1 MAFLPNFSFTNK
13 TNKILQNVTMV
24 NETGGRVQPLDFSFT
39 VGTILIINSIACPF
53 TVLLNMLVI
62 IAVRKQPSLQNNTNI
77 LLSCLAVTD
86 LLTGLLA
93 QPSFVI
99 WKTFYVLK
107 NARDI
112 TAVDAVKEIHNYF
125 LRVLNISSSL
135 HLILLTCE
143 RLLAIKYTNHYSYI
157 VRKRNFKVS
166 VLAIWSFSFTT
177 GVLGYGKKAI
187 FKDIMKLLNFF
198 TMYFS
203 VIVIVIAYIILYR
216 ETLRHRKRIIKQQLP
231 QTEIERFVKENKALK
246 TTVLVVGTI
255 ILCFLPMSIY
265 QLLTTVFRKRS
276 QVPLFSSDKQMEILV
291 IVVRTLSML
300 NSFVNPLI
308 YCMRQKEMRKFVFS
322 LRPSNTINP
331 VN

>member
-1 MAFLPNFSFTNK
+1 MTWLPNFSFTNK
-13 TNKILQNVTMV
+13 TNEILQNATMV

-39 VGTILIINSIACPF
+39 IGTILAINSIACPF
-53 TVLLNMLVI
+53 TVLLNVLVI
-62 IAVRKQPSLQNNTNI
+62 MAVKKRPGLQNNTNI

-93 QPSFVI
+93 QPSFLI

-112 TAVDAVKEIHNYF
+112 TAVDVVKEIHNSF
-125 LRVLNISSSL
+125 LRVLTISSSL

-143 RLLAIKYTNHYSYI
+143 RLITIKCTNHYSYI
-157 VRKRNFKVS
+157 VRKRNFKVL
-166 VLAIWSFSFTT
+166 VLAIWSFSFMA
-177 GVLGYGKKAI
+177 GALRYVKKAI
-187 FKDIMKLLNFF
+187 LKDIMKLLHFF

-203 VIVIVIAYIILYR
+203 VIFIVIAYIILYR

-231 QTEIERFVKENKALK
+231 QAEIERFVKENKALK

-265 QLLTTVFRKRS
+265 QLFTTVFRKRN

-300 NSFVNPLI
+300 NFCKSADLLYAPERNEKVCI
-308 YCMRQKEMRKFVFS
+308 
-322 LRPSNTINP
+322 
-331 VN
+331 

>member
-1 MAFLPNFSFTNK
+1 
-13 TNKILQNVTMV
+13 MV

-53 TVLLNMLVI
+53 TVLLNVLVI
-62 IAVRKQPSLQNNTNI
+62 IVVRKRPSLQNNTNI

-143 RLLAIKYTNHYSYI
+143 GLLAIKYTNHYSYI

-166 VLAIWSFSFTT
+166 VLAIWSFSFMT
-177 GVLGYGKKAI
+177 GVFRLRKKGQ
-187 FKDIMKLLNFF
+187 F
-198 TMYFS
+198 
-203 VIVIVIAYIILYR
+203 
-216 ETLRHRKRIIKQQLP
+216 
-231 QTEIERFVKENKALK
+231 
-246 TTVLVVGTI
+246 
-255 ILCFLPMSIY
+255 
-265 QLLTTVFRKRS
+265 
-276 QVPLFSSDKQMEILV
+276 
-291 IVVRTLSML
+291 
-300 NSFVNPLI
+300 
-308 YCMRQKEMRKFVFS
+308 
-322 LRPSNTINP
+322 
-331 VN
+331 

>member
-1 MAFLPNFSFTNK
+1 
-13 TNKILQNVTMV
+13 
-24 NETGGRVQPLDFSFT
+24 
-39 VGTILIINSIACPF
+39 ILILNSIACPF
-53 TVLLNMLVI
+53 TVLLNVLVI
-62 IAVRKQPSLQNNTNI
+62 IAVRKRPSLQSNTNI

-99 WKTFYVLK
+99 WKAFYVLK

-112 TAVDAVKEIHNYF
+112 TAVDEVKEIHNYF
-125 LRVLNISSSL
+125 VRVLNISSSL

-166 VLAIWSFSFTT
+166 VLAIWSFSFMT
-177 GVLGYGKKAI
+177 GVL
-187 FKDIMKLLNFF
+187 DIMKLLNFF

-203 VIVIVIAYIILYR
+203 VIFIVIAYITLYR

-255 ILCFLPMSIY
+255 IFCFLPKSIY
-265 QLLTTVFRKRS
+265 QLLTTVFRKRN

-291 IVVRTLSML
+291 IMVRTLSML

>member
-13 TNKILQNVTMV
+13 SNKNLQNATME
-24 NETGGRVQPLDFSFT
+24 NETGGRVQPLDFTFT
-39 VGTILIINSIACPF
+39 VGTVLIINSIASPF
-53 TVLLNMLVI
+53 TVLLNVLVI
-62 IAVRKQPSLQNNTNI
+62 MAVKKRPSLQNNTNI

-86 LLTGLLA
+86 LLTGLVA

-107 NARDI
+107 NAPDI

-125 LRVLNISSSL
+125 LRVLTISSSL
-135 HLILLTCE
+135 QLILLTCE

-157 VRKRNFKVS
+157 VRARNFKVS
-166 VLAIWSFSFTT
+166 VLAIWSFSFIT
-177 GVLGYGKKAI
+177 GVLRLKKAI

-198 TMYFS
+198 AMYSS
-203 VIVIVIAYIILYR
+203 VIFIIIAYAILYR
-216 ETLRHRKRIIKQQLP
+216 ETLRHRRRIIKQQLS
-231 QTEIERFVKENKALK
+231 QAEIERFVKENKALK
-246 TTVLVVGTI
+246 TTVLVVGAI
-255 ILCFLPMSIY
+255 ILCFLPMSIF
-265 QLLTTVFRKRS
+265 QLLTTVFRKRN
-276 QVPLFSSDKQMEILV
+276 QVPLFGSDKQMEILV

-322 LRPSNTINP
+322 LRPSNIINP